1 MPKISVTKEKKSK
14 LSTAQKLQAI
24 AQRRR
29 RGDTS
34 AIVAK
39 TGYEYSHVCRVL
51 NGQRNNES
59 IVNTAY
65 SHMSKRKVKAI

>member
-1 MPKISVTKEKKSK
+1 MPKIAVTKEKKSK

-29 RGDTS
+29 RGDTIIL
-34 AIVAK
+34 ATK

-59 IVNTAY
+59 IVNAAY
-65 SHMSKRKVKAI
+65 SHMSKRKVKTI